1 MPLLACATRSVGR
14 DLGSRAIKADAT
26 QTNLCVWPSAI
37 VPSGLVLNAAFG
49 WWWGDPSPVSGSSYV
64 AASEGS
70 EHWKAEEIDDCC

>member
-1 MPLLACATRSVGR
+1 MPLLARATRSVGR
-14 DLGSRAIKADAT
+14 DFGSRAIEAEAT
-26 QTNLCVWPSAI
+26 QTNLRVWLSAV
-37 VPSGLVLNAAFG
+37 VPSGLLNAAFG